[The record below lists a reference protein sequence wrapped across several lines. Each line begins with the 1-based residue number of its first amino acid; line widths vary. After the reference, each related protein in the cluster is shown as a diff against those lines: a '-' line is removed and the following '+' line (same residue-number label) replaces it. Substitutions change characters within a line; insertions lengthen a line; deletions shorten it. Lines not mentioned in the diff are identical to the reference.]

1 MEAELLKL
9 SHGPQIRLKKLV
21 RSSPKWSCLE
31 NCGMYCVQLELVDEA
46 ASRCSSTPPVVGE
59 WDHEVV
65 APGALLHGMPGMV

>member
-1 MEAELLKL
+1 
-9 SHGPQIRLKKLV
+9 
-21 RSSPKWSCLE
+21 
-31 NCGMYCVQLELVDEA
+31 MYCVQLELVDEA